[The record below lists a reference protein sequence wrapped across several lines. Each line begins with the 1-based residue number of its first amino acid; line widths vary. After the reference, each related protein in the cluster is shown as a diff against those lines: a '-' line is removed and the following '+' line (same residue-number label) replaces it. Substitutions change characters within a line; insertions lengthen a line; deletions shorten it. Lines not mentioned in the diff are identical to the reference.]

1 MSNNILSK
9 EGAKKLKEELEDLKL
24 NKRKRVSERIK
35 IAREFGDLK
44 ENSEYHE
51 AKDEQGFIEGRIL
64 ELDNLLKTAKVVMK
78 KKSSDIVSIGSRIIV
93 EKEKENMEFTIVGS
107 TEANPSAGEI
117 SLDSPLGQAFL
128 NKKVNDICQVKLPV
142 GEVEYKIIKIN

>member
-1 MSNNILSK
+1 MSNNTLSK
-9 EGAKKLKEELEDLKL
+9 EGAEKLKEELEDLKL
-24 NKRKRVSERIK
+24 NKRKEVSERIK

-44 ENSEYHE
+44 ENAEYHE

-64 ELDNLLKTAKVVMK
+64 ELENILKTAKIVMK
-78 KKSSDIVSIGSRIIV
+78 KKSSDIVSVGSRIII
-93 EKEKENMEFTIVGS
+93 EKEGENMEFTIVGS
-107 TEANPSAGEI
+107 TEANPSAGKI

-128 NKKVNDICQVKLPV
+128 NKKVNEICQVKLPA

>member
-1 MSNNILSK
+1 MSNNTLSK
-9 EGAKKLKEELEDLKL
+9 EGAEKLKEELEDLKL
-24 NKRKRVSERIK
+24 NKRKEVSERIK

-44 ENSEYHE
+44 ENAEYHE

-64 ELDNLLKTAKVVMK
+64 ELENILKTAKIVMK
-78 KKSSDIVSIGSRIIV
+78 KKSSDIVSIGSRIII
-93 EKEKENMEFTIVGS
+93 EKEGENMEFTIVGS
-107 TEANPSAGEI
+107 TEANPSAGKI

-128 NKKVNDICQVKLPV
+128 NKKVNDICQVELPA

>member
-142 GEVEYKIIKIN
+142 GDEDYKIIKIN

>member
-1 MSNNILSK
+1 MSNNTLSK
-9 EGAKKLKEELEDLKL
+9 EGAEKLKEELEDLKL
-24 NKRKRVSERIK
+24 NKRKEVSERIK

-44 ENSEYHE
+44 ENAEYHE

-64 ELDNLLKTAKVVMK
+64 ELENILKTAKIVMK
-78 KKSSDIVSIGSRIIV
+78 KKSSDIVNIGSRIII
-93 EKEKENMEFTIVGS
+93 EKEGENMEFTIVGS
-107 TEANPSAGEI
+107 TEANPSAGKI

-128 NKKVNDICQVKLPV
+128 NKKVNDICQVELLA